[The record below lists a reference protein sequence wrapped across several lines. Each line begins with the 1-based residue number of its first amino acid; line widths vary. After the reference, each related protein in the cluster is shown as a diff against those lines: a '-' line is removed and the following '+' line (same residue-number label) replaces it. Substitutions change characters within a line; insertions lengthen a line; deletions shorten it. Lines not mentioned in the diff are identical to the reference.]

1 MSVSFDFKDQHVVVF
16 GGTTGINLGIACAF
30 AKAGAR
36 VCVASRK
43 QENVDAAV
51 ATLEAL
57 GAQALGLVAD
67 VRDDDSVA
75 AAMAL
80 AHARF
85 GDIDVLVSGAAG
97 NFMAE
102 VNDLSSNA
110 FKVVVDIDLNGTF
123 HVARRG
129 YPYLKKPGAS
139 IINISAPQSVVP
151 MRYQAH
157 VCAAK
162 AGVDQLTRV
171 LALEWGAAG
180 VRVNAIS
187 PGAIDGTE
195 GMRRL
200 SPQSE
205 RGQAMV
211 RSMVPLGRLG
221 TTDDIAQL
229 AMFLSSPAASY
240 ITGTVI
246 ACDGGG
252 AMDSVKPML
261 EAAAQ
266 QMKAEKAKTAQ
277 TAEG

>member
-1 MSVSFDFKDQHVVVF
+1 MPNPQTFAGCHVFVA
-16 GGTTGINLGIACAF
+16 GGSSGINLGIAQAF
-30 AKAGAR
+30 ARAGAHVTVMSR
-36 VCVASRK
+36 SPDKVQQAAASLR
-43 QENVDAAV
+43 
-51 ATLEAL
+51 AL
-57 GAQALGLVAD
+57 GAQALGISAD
-67 VRDDDSVA
+67 VRDPA
-75 AAMAL
+75 AVEAAL
-80 AHARF
+80 RQAHARF

-97 NFMAE
+97 NFLAE

-110 FKVVVDIDLNGTF
+110 FKVVVDIDLVGSF
-123 HVARRG
+123 HVARRAFEH
-129 YPYLKKPGAS
+129 LRKPGAS
-139 IINISAPQSVVP
+139 LIFITAPQSEVP
-151 MRYQAH
+151 MPYQAH

-162 AGVDQLTRV
+162 AGVDQLARV
-171 LALEWGAAG
+171 LAIEWGAAG

-200 SPQSE
+200 SPQSA

-266 QMKAEKAKTAQ
+266 HLKAEKAKAAQ
-277 TAEG
+277 TAQA

>member
-1 MSVSFDFKDQHVVVF
+1 MSVHFDFTGQHVVVF

-30 AKAGAR
+30 ARAGAR
-36 VCVASRK
+36 LSVASRK

-75 AAMAL
+75 AAMAQ

-97 NFMAE
+97 NFLAQ

-123 HVARRG
+123 HVVRRG

-139 IINISAPQSVVP
+139 IVNITAPQSVIP

-162 AGVDQLTRV
+162 AGIDQLTRV

-200 SPQSE
+200 SPQGAS
-205 RGQAMV
+205 GQEAV

-221 TTDDIAQL
+221 TPDDIANL

-246 ACDGGG
+246 GCDGGG
-252 AMDSVKPML
+252 AMEAVKPML
-261 EAAAQ
+261 DAAAEQ
-266 QMKAEKAKTAQ
+266 LRQDKEKTAQ
-277 TAEG
+277 TVGD